1 MVAQVRE
8 DVVEARPDDRCPYSR
23 AFSTSFTE
31 NPACPAFQEATFSV
45 TDTAHRSLGSR
56 TTCRHLTTGSA
67 PGRSGRFYPRCGLGA
82 PDQRL
87 VWLAAVTPGR
97 LAVMRSLEAEFA
109 ELTAVDRVSLVDLK
123 GRLLA
128 AGHSGGQPV
137 EQLEVELHSFL
148 DRVDRLIDERRD
160 RLADVGLPA
169 ERLKELL
176 RSWSLAWLR
185 SRQVGSPTVAEMRL
199 RGFEAAA
206 AAFLGGETAAVT
218 PFPDGEVIA
227 IAGGLTIAR
236 TADPPALLLRGEID
250 ATNSDTVATAVAV
263 AMEDDGYLFV
273 DFRDVLFCDL
283 TGLRALVSAA
293 EAAGPARRIVVT
305 GLSEPLRRVLGMVGW
320 AELPTLVIAE
330 SPFAT
335 MDTP

>member
-1 MVAQVRE
+1 
-8 DVVEARPDDRCPYSR
+8 
-23 AFSTSFTE
+23 
-31 NPACPAFQEATFSV
+31 
-45 TDTAHRSLGSR
+45 
-56 TTCRHLTTGSA
+56 
-67 PGRSGRFYPRCGLGA
+67 
-82 PDQRL
+82 
-87 VWLAAVTPGR
+87 
-97 LAVMRSLEAEFA
+97 MRSLEAEFA
-109 ELTAVDRVSLVDLK
+109 DLMAVDRVSLVDLK

-128 AGHSGGQPV
+128 ASHSGVQPV

-169 ERLKELL
+169 ERLKELV
-176 RSWSLAWLR
+176 RAWSLAWLR

-199 RGFEAAA
+199 RGFETAA
-206 AAFLGGETAAVT
+206 AAFLGGETAHVT
-218 PFPDGEVIA
+218 PFPQGEVIA

-236 TADPPALLLRGEID
+236 TADPRALLLRGEID
-250 ATNSDTVATAVAV
+250 ATNSDTVATAVAA
-263 AMEDDGYLFV
+263 AMEADGDLFV

-293 EAAGPARRIVVT
+293 EAAGTGRRIVVT
-305 GLSEPLRRVLGMVGW
+305 GLSEPLRRVLGIVGW
-320 AELPTLVIAE
+320 AELPALVIAE